1 MQLFVLAR
9 HGQSE
14 LNVTHRVNGDPAVSV
29 KLTAQGETESAR
41 LGAEL
46 TAIALDLCIHTRF
59 GRTRQT
65 AELALQGR
73 NVPLDVEPLLDDIYV
88 GDLEGQD
95 DRRLPGVE
103 ASTHACR
110 RLSGWREPRR
120 RRTTL
125 RPRVRAPTRT
135 PRAADSRR
143 LPRDP
148 HPLRGQRRVGLGRAR
163 RPCAR
168 HRELRPL
175 PLRRGR
181 ARTRRGGDPPQR
193 AATCFLNRCRLCRSV
208 HGLRLPDAVEPALH
222 VGVHHR

>member
-29 KLTAQGETESAR
+29 KLTAQGETESDPPWSRAHR
-41 LGAEL
+41 
-46 TAIALDLCIHTRF
+46 D
-59 GRTRQT
+59 RTRS
-65 AELALQGR
+65 LHSHALRSHAPDGR
-73 NVPLDVEPLLDDIYV
+73 ACAGGTERSARGRAAPGRHLRRRPRRA
-88 GDLEGQD
+88 D

-103 ASTHACR
+103 ANAHACR
-110 RLSGWREPRR
+110 RLSGRREPRR

-125 RPRVRAPTRT
+125 RPRVRAPTCT

-148 HPLRGQRRVGLGRAR
+148 RPVRGQCCVGLGRAR
-163 RPCAR
+163 RPRAR

-181 ARTRRGGDPPQR
+181 ARARRGGDPPQR
-193 AATCFLNRCRLCRSV
+193 AATRFLDRCRLCRSV